1 MTRPCRVLGQV
12 LFAIGLTLALGGL
25 ASFAISNVEL
35 RFLDTL
41 VVDRSARLAWTFINA
56 LIALLGLLL
65 WRLP

>member
-41 VVDRSARLAWTFINA
+41 VVDRSASLAWTFINA